1 MSGEDLLAMPEPI
14 SAPFTR
20 YIGAIAEEIGEG
32 GVRLSV
38 QTGPQHADRWGR
50 VHAGVLTSV
59 MDSVIGIGL
68 GRARGEGARDAEGPH
83 ATIDMSTSFY
93 ATATPGDEIVAEGSV
108 LRIDGPVA
116 FGEVDARRRSDGEL
130 LAKARLTFVIPGA
143 RR

>member
-1 MSGEDLLAMPEPI
+1 VPEPI

-20 YIGAIAEEIGEG
+20 YIGTVAEEISEG
-32 GVRLSV
+32 GVRLSI

-50 VHAGVLTSV
+50 VHTGVLTSV
-59 MDSVIGIGL
+59 MDSVIGMGL
-68 GRARGEGARDAEGPH
+68 GRARGEGARESEGPH
-83 ATIDMSTSFY
+83 ATIEMSTSFY
-93 ATATPGDEIVAEGSV
+93 ANAMPGDEILAEGRV

-116 FGEVDARRRSDGEL
+116 FGEVEAYRRSDLEL